1 MYLGIDNNTG
11 LAYEGA
17 GGADIPSIPTPAVT
31 QAKIV
36 ERIGELAGLPQGLF
50 SDALSWVF
58 REDSFDPVSRTRRG
72 RLYQPYM
79 NSQPHSV
86 RVSPHPYDFAGR
98 WPGANPEQNFQK
110 TLHVYTQCSQLLNMP
125 AKGMGAILALGSP
138 EATSFWRIVQT
149 EMLVNRAVM
158 VTLKALSA
166 YDILPELDVVQIHD
180 EGFRA
185 DARRVL
191 EKVLDAAFRESPD
204 SVVDR
209 CRNALTV
216 LMSRWLAQ
224 QGHGRK
230 VLEWDLGD
238 VSDAIGKPPYSRICP
253 ANMGRIVAQLHNR
266 TKENVVVKKG
276 LRSLVEED
284 AELAIQA
291 VGLTLRDLGWA
302 KASAYPL
309 SAGS

>member
-11 LAYEGA
+11 LIYEGA
-17 GGADIPSIPTPAVT
+17 GASDIPAIPTPAVT
-31 QAKIV
+31 QAKLV
-36 ERIGELAGLPQGLF
+36 DRMGDLVGLPRGLF
-50 SDALSWVF
+50 SNALDWVF

-98 WPGANPEQNFQK
+98 WPGTDPEKNFQK
-110 TLHVYTQCSQLLNMP
+110 SLFVYTQCSQLLNMP
-125 AKGMGAILALGSP
+125 SRGMGAILALGSP
-138 EATSFWRIVQT
+138 EAASFWRIVQT
-149 EMLVNRAVM
+149 EMLVNRAVL

-166 YDILPELDVVQIHD
+166 YDILPELDSLQVHD
-180 EGFRA
+180 ELRA
-185 DARRVL
+185 DAKKVL
-191 EKVLDAAFRESPD
+191 ERVVDAAFRESPD

-209 CRNALTV
+209 CRNALNALNA

-224 QGHGRK
+224 QGHDRK
-230 VLEWDLGD
+230 GLEWDLGD
-238 VSDAIGKPPYSRICP
+238 VSEAISKLPHTRICP
-253 ANMGRIVAQLHNR
+253 ANMRRTVAQLHNR

-276 LRSLVEED
+276 LRPLVEED

-291 VGLTLRDLGWA
+291 VGLVLRDLGWA
-302 KASAYPL
+302 KAA
-309 SAGS
+309 

>member
-11 LAYEGA
+11 LIFEGA
-17 GGADIPSIPTPAVT
+17 SGADIPAIPTPAVT
-31 QAKIV
+31 QAKLV
-36 ERIGELAGLPQGLF
+36 ERMGELTLTGMPRGLF
-50 SDALSWVF
+50 SDAFSWVF
-58 REDSFDPVSRTRRG
+58 REDSFDSVTRTRRG
-72 RLYQPYM
+72 RLYQPHL

-98 WPGANPEQNFQK
+98 WAGTEPGKHLQK
-110 TLHVYTQCSQLLNMP
+110 SLFVYTQCSQLLNMP

-138 EATSFWRIVQT
+138 EAASFWRIVQT
-149 EMLVNRAVM
+149 EMLVNRAVL

-166 YDILPELDVVQIHD
+166 YDILPELDAIRIYD
-180 EGFRA
+180 EGFRT

-209 CRNALTV
+209 CRDALTV

-224 QGHGRK
+224 NGYDRK
-230 VLEWDLGD
+230 ILECDLAD
-238 VSDAIGKPPYSRICP
+238 VSEAISKPPYSLICP
-253 ANMGRIVAQLHNR
+253 GNMGRTVAQLHNR
-266 TKENVVVKKG
+266 SKENVVVKKG
-276 LRSLVEED
+276 LRRLVEED

-302 KASAYPL
+302 KAA
-309 SAGS
+309 

>member
-11 LAYEGA
+11 LIYEGA
-17 GGADIPSIPTPAVT
+17 GEADIPAIPTPAVT

-36 ERIGELAGLPQGLF
+36 ERMGELAGIPQGLF
-50 SDALSWVF
+50 SDAFSWVF

-72 RLYQPYM
+72 RLYQPHM

-98 WPGANPEQNFQK
+98 WPGADPERNIQK
-110 TLHVYTQCSQLLNMP
+110 SLFVYTQCSQLLNMP
-125 AKGMGAILALGSP
+125 SKGMGAILALGSP
-138 EATSFWRIVQT
+138 QAASFWRIVQT
-149 EMLVNRAVM
+149 EMLVTRAVM

-166 YDILPELDVVQIHD
+166 YDILPELDAIQVHD
-180 EGFRA
+180 EFRA
-185 DARRVL
+185 DAKKVL
-191 EKVLDAAFRESPD
+191 DKVLDAAFRESPD

-224 QGHGRK
+224 QGHDRK
-230 VLEWDLGD
+230 VLEWDLAD
-238 VSDAIGKPPYSRICP
+238 VSEAISKPPYSRVCP
-253 ANMGRIVAQLHNR
+253 ANMGRTVAQLHNR

-276 LRSLVEED
+276 LRPLVEED

-302 KASAYPL
+302 KAA
-309 SAGS
+309 